1 MIPSPIFRV
10 LSVFKK
16 RKVKAL
22 LIGGQACIAY
32 GGAEFSRDSDFVVLA
47 SPDNLARLREA
58 LALLKA
64 VPVYFPPLSAENLA
78 KGHASHFR
86 CGAKGLEELR
96 VDLMARLRGCEPFPR
111 LWSRRRR
118 VHIKGLGAIN
128 LISLEDLV
136 SSKKTQRDKDWL
148 MLTRLVESDIYAHKG
163 RGPASRVRWWLAQ
176 SRLPETLMGL
186 CEAYPAQARAARKKR
201 PLLAAAL
208 KKDAGKLRTLLKK
221 EEKLER
227 DADIRYWA
235 PLKKELER
243 MRLSRSRGKDI

>member
-1 MIPSPIFRV
+1 MIPSPIFKV

-16 RKVKAL
+16 QKVKSL

-47 SPDNLARLREA
+47 SPGNLARLRKS

-64 VPVYFPPLSAENLA
+64 EPVYFPPLTAENLA

-96 VDLMARLRGCEPFPR
+96 VDVMARLRGCEPFPR
-111 LWSRRRR
+111 LWSRRHQI
-118 VHIKGLGAIN
+118 VIKGMGAIN

-148 MLTRLVESDIYAHKG
+148 MLTRLVENDIYVHKA
-163 RGPASRVRWWLAQ
+163 RGGASKARWWLAQ
-176 SRLPETLMGL
+176 SRVPETLIGL
-186 CEAYPAQARAARKKR
+186 CEAYPAQARAVKTKR
-201 PLLAAAL
+201 PLLSAAM
-208 KKDAGKLRTLLKK
+208 KKDTGRLKTLLKK

-227 DADIRYWA
+227 DADIKYWT
-235 PLKKELER
+235 PLKKELEA
-243 MRLSRSRGKDI
+243 MRLSRSKGKGI